1 MSDGLAVAGLVF
13 GAALLQSA
21 LFSSLEVV
29 GGTPDVL
36 LVTLLGIALLRGSI
50 TGAAAGFLGGLVLDV
65 ANMGTLGVTSLLLC
79 VAGYWT
85 GRYGETT
92 GRDRLHAPF
101 LAVLVLTVLV
111 AVGGYALLFMLGESV
126 SARTALVDTLLPG
139 LGLNLIVAGPVFA
152 LCRRLLPPG
161 QRGEHLPE
169 VRLLG
174 N

>member
-1 MSDGLAVAGLVF
+1 MSDWFVVGGLVF
-13 GAALLQSA
+13 AAALLQSS
-21 LFSSLEVV
+21 LFSTLEIV
-29 GGTPDVL
+29 GGTPDLL
-36 LVTLLGIALLRGSI
+36 LVTMLGIALLRGSV
-50 TGAAAGFLGGLVLDV
+50 TGAAVGFLGGLLIDV
-65 ANMGTLGVTSLLLC
+65 ANMGTLGVTSLLLT

-126 SARTALVDTLLPG
+126 SARTALFDTLLPG
-139 LGLNLIVAGPVFA
+139 LGLNLIIAGPVFA
-152 LCRRLLPPG
+152 LCRRLLRERPRAEG
-161 QRGEHLPE
+161 IQE